1 MGIVARASEKSFGL
15 QGLAGFWGFSDLL
28 SLPLTISWFIS
39 AIGIVELCQG
49 SEISMD
55 FLAGALYAG
64 SPLPLSEFEDPA
76 CQDYKIRQLCPE
88 LLNEPANSFSTAS
101 LS

>member
-1 MGIVARASEKSFGL
+1 MRIVARASKKSFGL

-49 SEISMD
+49 REISMD

-64 SPLPLSEFEDPA
+64 SLMPITF
-76 CQDYKIRQLCPE
+76 
-88 LLNEPANSFSTAS
+88 F
-101 LS
+101 